1 MICVDKSFDPRNAL
15 MQHVPMSVEQV
26 ISELRQS
33 GRCID
38 KPLFSAGDL
47 QTAEQGLGIEL
58 PLSYKILLTTLEP
71 EMTNF
76 YFQPPARHDSF
87 QNLIV
92 FATWDEDQFAFD
104 TERKM
109 RVITLLGT
117 SMRGR
122 EWEDFDGWLAH
133 TWSMSNRPA
142 STE

>member
-1 MICVDKSFDPRNAL
+1 
-15 MQHVPMSVEQV
+15 MSVEQV

-92 FATWDEDQFAFD
+92 FAT
-104 TERKM
+104 
-109 RVITLLGT
+109 
-117 SMRGR
+117 
-122 EWEDFDGWLAH
+122 
-133 TWSMSNRPA
+133 
-142 STE
+142 